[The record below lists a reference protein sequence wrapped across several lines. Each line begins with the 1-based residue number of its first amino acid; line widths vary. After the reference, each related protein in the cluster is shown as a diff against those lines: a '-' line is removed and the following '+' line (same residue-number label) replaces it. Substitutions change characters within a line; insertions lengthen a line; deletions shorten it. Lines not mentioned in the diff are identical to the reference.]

1 MLDRFKKS
9 EIGKKIIGN
18 ETDFDNSMMEHINL
32 FKYMVVEKDEK
43 EYDVDKIVGKYVISH
58 LQIFFN
64 RSLKNRT
71 IKNRGNRG
79 NRKTKTLKNKT

>member
-1 MLDRFKKS
+1 
-9 EIGKKIIGN
+9 
-18 ETDFDNSMMEHINL
+18 
-32 FKYMVVEKDEK
+32 MVVEKDEK

>member
-1 MLDRFKKS
+1 M
-9 EIGKKIIGN
+9 GHKIN
-18 ETDFDNSMMEHINL
+18 FLEHINL

-64 RSLKNRT
+64 HNEQIS
-71 IKNRGNRG
+71 
-79 NRKTKTLKNKT
+79 